1 MLVESDG
8 MMTRRILCY
17 GDSNTYGYDPRSYL
31 GGRYPDT
38 VRWTALLE
46 KKGWAVF
53 NEGENGRCIPQRA
66 REIGWLARQL
76 VQMEIDA
83 AVIVLGTNDLL
94 QEPELSAEGCARR
107 MEGFITEILRRTGPE
122 WPGQILLAAPPP
134 MREGPWVISEEILE
148 ASAHLP
154 NSYKAAAERTGI
166 AFAAIEIPEDG
177 LSFDGVHLSESG
189 HRAVAEVIGRKL
201 TELFR

>member
-1 MLVESDG
+1 
-8 MMTRRILCY
+8 MTRRILCY

-46 KKGWAVF
+46 NKGWQIF
-53 NEGENGRCIPQRA
+53 NDGENGRCIPQRA
-66 REIGWLARQL
+66 WKVDQLAQRL
-76 VQMEIDA
+76 VRAKINA
-83 AVIVLGTNDLL
+83 AVIMLGTNDLL

-107 MEGFITEILRRTGPE
+107 MERFIAELISRAGPE

-148 ASAHLP
+148 ASALLP
-154 NSYKAAAERTGI
+154 DFYQAAARRTGI
-166 AFAAIEIPEDG
+166 AYTDIRIPEDG

-189 HRAVAEVIGRKL
+189 HQAVAERLDRKL